1 MSDSL
6 LDQERLV
13 SLGRSTNLSLSST
26 EDHVVVSVQ
35 RLDEKSK
42 SSYISDLW
50 RVPLDGSDPRRLTWG
65 KHNDVSPTH
74 LSDGS
79 LLFLSNRPTSETP
92 DEGAEQRMQLF
103 KLPATGGEPVPLTD
117 EPLGVSSYMASED
130 GETIVLI
137 VNRLPGVEEEK
148 QREESTD
155 RGKHGPSSRVYT
167 RMPIR
172 YWDHWLPSAAP
183 QVAVWRDGEVE
194 LLTDFADR
202 TYRNASPV
210 IDLAGSKIAIS
221 NMDRV
226 ASDRMHDGRLELF
239 DLESKSS
246 RVIDLGARKSLV
258 PLMFTPDGAYLLGL
272 TWERVDGAHSP
283 AQLVEVDLSDDSLRR
298 ITTDIEI
305 EPQIHACSRDG
316 KSIYATADYQGATP
330 IFSID
335 RASGAVTRVTSE
347 EAGGTHWDVALTSDG
362 SALVG
367 LRSALLEPPNPF
379 SLTLDADGRPT
390 PLADLSGWER
400 ENLDAQVEV
409 TSHAV
414 TSTDGKPCQYYV
426 VKPKDAGDEPL
437 PVVIWV
443 HGGPIGQWG
452 DVWHWRWNSLV
463 GTSRGYIMVLPNPR
477 GSTGFGHDWVQGIWG
492 DVWGGQCYEDLM
504 CVADEVAARDDVA
517 GDNISVMGG
526 SFGGYMTNW
535 IGTQED
541 RFRCLIT
548 HAGLYNLQSFHAITD
563 FPAYWSF
570 MLGQNPY
577 IDNEAFTRYSP
588 HRHVQNWKSPTLI
601 IHGQRDYRVPVGEAM
616 ALFDA
621 LQYHGVE
628 SEFLLYPDE
637 NHWILKP
644 RNIKTWYHE
653 VFRFIDHHAG
663 KSGEA

>member
-1 MSDSL
+1 MSDTL

-13 SLGRSTNLSLSST
+13 SMGRSTNLSLAPSN
-26 EDHVVVSVQ
+26 DHVVVSVQ
-35 RLDEKSK
+35 RLDEKNK

-50 RVPLDGSDPRRLTWG
+50 SVPIDGAPPRKLTWG
-65 KHNDVSPTH
+65 KHNDTSPTH
-74 LSDGS
+74 LVDGS

-92 DEGAEQRMQLF
+92 DEGAERRMQLF

-117 EPLGVSSYMASED
+117 EPLGVSSYSASED
-130 GETIVLI
+130 GSAIALI
-137 VNRLPGVEEEK
+137 VNRLPDTEEEK
-148 QREESTD
+148 QREESND
-155 RGKHGPSSRVYT
+155 RGKNGPSSRVYK

-172 YWDHWLPSAAP
+172 YWDHWLPVSAP
-183 QVAVWRDGEVE
+183 QLAVLRDGEVTR
-194 LLTDFADR
+194 LHDFADR
-202 TYRNASPV
+202 TYRNSNPV
-210 IDLAGSKIAIS
+210 IDPAGNRIAIA
-221 NMDRV
+221 NMDRI
-226 ASDRMHDGRLELF
+226 ASDRMHDGRVEIF
-239 DLESKSS
+239 DLESQAS
-246 RVIDLGARKSLV
+246 RIIELGARESLA
-258 PLMFTPDGAYLLGL
+258 PLLFTPDGEYLLAL
-272 TWERVDGAHSP
+272 RWERVDGAYTP
-283 AQLVEVDLSDDSLRR
+283 GELVEIDLSDDSLRT
-298 ITTDIEI
+298 IPLDKELVL
-305 EPQIHACSRDG
+305 QLHACSQDG
-316 KSIYATADYQGATP
+316 ATIYGTADFEGATP
-330 IFSID
+330 VFAID

-347 EAGGTHWDVALTSDG
+347 EAGGTHWDISISADG
-362 SALVG
+362 SELFG
-367 LRSALLEPPNPF
+367 LRSAILEPPNPF
-379 SLTLDADGRPT
+379 SLALGEDGKPSS
-390 PLADLSGWER
+390 LADLSGWEPGS
-400 ENLDAQVEV
+400 LDEQVEV
-409 TSHAV
+409 VSHEV
-414 TSTDGKPCQYYV
+414 TSTDGKRCQYYV
-426 VKPKDAGDEPL
+426 VKPKEAGDEPL
-437 PVVIWV
+437 PVVMWV

-504 CVADEVAARDDVA
+504 CVADQVGAREDVDA
-517 GDNISVMGG
+517 DNISVMGG

-570 MLGQNPY
+570 MFGQDPY
-577 IDNEAFTRYSP
+577 KDNEAFTRYSP
-588 HRHVQNWKSPTLI
+588 HRHIQKWKSPTLI

-663 KSGEA
+663 KGSQD